1 MRTNHYGMYISQ
13 LKLWNFRK
21 YGSQDFSIDITKPH
35 ASIDFKPKMNVL
47 IGENDSGKTAIIDA
61 IRIVLKTHAYDWYR
75 IEDDDFYLAKA
86 PSFRIEI
93 IIRGLT
99 NSQASHFIEWLGWE
113 DMDGVKIPLLRIV
126 FSAKKTESGIRTSD
140 ICAGM
145 DADGSP
151 MSSDAKE
158 YLKTTY
164 LKPLRDAN
172 EEMMAKRGS
181 RLSQILLAHTLFQ
194 KKEGEDHEF
203 ERILS
208 KANSQIENWFDDEN
222 SINGEKSHKEQIKNV
237 IDTYLKR
244 FISKDAS
251 SKLTISSP
259 SIKSILEKLSL
270 DLQNQQK
277 LGLGTM
283 NRLFMAAELLHLNSD
298 NQSGIKTCLI
308 EELEAHLHP
317 QAQMKVIETLQ
328 EQGDVQFIITT
339 HSPNL
344 ASKINISDD
353 SSINV
358 ILCHGDN
365 IYSLCP
371 GSTKL
376 DKSDYNY
383 LQHFLDVTK
392 SNLFFAKGV
401 ILVEGW
407 AEEILIPSIAKTMGK
422 DLTANEV
429 SIVNIGSTAYLHFA
443 RIFMPNDG
451 TVMDYPVAVVSDMD
465 VRPNEQFQF
474 DNDAKNTTRQKKEAD
489 LECDNYDN
497 IKLFLTKDWTLEWCL
512 FNSTSLG
519 SLFKEA
525 VSIVHSGTAEFKKD
539 EHNQWDDES
548 FRRKLRENLLPN
560 ASNPLDKVRVANE
573 LSLLIE
579 QEKPTM
585 LPDDSY
591 IQYIVDAISHA
602 CNS

>member
-1 MRTNHYGMYISQ
+1 MYISQ

-21 YGSQDFSIDITKPH
+21 YGSQDFSIDSTKPH
-35 ASIDFKPKMNVL
+35 VTIDFKPKMNVL

-61 IRIVLKTHAYDWYR
+61 IRLVLKTHAYDWYR
-75 IEDDDFYLAKA
+75 IEEDDFYLSKA

-93 IIRGLT
+93 FIRGLT

-113 DMDGVKIPLLRIV
+113 DVNGTKSPFLRII
-126 FSAKKTESGIRTSD
+126 FSVKKTKSGIRPSD

-145 DADGSP
+145 DSDGSP
-151 MSSDAKE
+151 LSSDAKE

-172 EEMMAKRGS
+172 DEMMAKRGS

-194 KKEGEDHEF
+194 QKEGENHEF
-203 ERILS
+203 EEIIS
-208 KANSQIENWFDDEN
+208 KANSQIEKWFEDEN
-222 SINGEKSHKEQIKNV
+222 SIDGEKSHKEQIKNV
-237 IDTYLKR
+237 IDTFLKR
-244 FISKDAS
+244 FISNDAS
-251 SKLTISSP
+251 SKLTISNP

-328 EQGDVQFIITT
+328 EQDDVQFIITT

-353 SSINV
+353 SSINM
-358 ILCHGDN
+358 ILCHGNN

-376 DKSDYNY
+376 NNSDYKF

-407 AEEILIPSIAKTMGK
+407 AEEILIPSIAKTIGK

-429 SIVNIGSTAYLHFA
+429 SIVNVGSTAYLHFA

-451 TVMDYPVAVVSDMD
+451 TEMDYPVAIVTDLD
-465 VRPNEQFQF
+465 VRPDEQFRF
-474 DNDAKNTTRQKKEAD
+474 DHAQEYAKKQSKESE
-489 LECDNYDN
+489 LECANYNN
-497 IKLFLTKDWTLEWCL
+497 IKLYLTKEWTLEWCL
-512 FNSTSLG
+512 FNSTSIG

-548 FRRKLRENLLPN
+548 FKRKLRENLLPN
-560 ASNPLDKVRVANE
+560 ASNPLDKVRVATE

-579 QEKPTM
+579 QKKPTIF
-585 LPDDSY
+585 PDDSY

-602 CNS
+602 CKS